1 MPRLWLMQEL
11 YVKIELQL
19 LKCGLQ
25 AEHITV
31 SYTTNLIAVW

>member
-19 LKCGLQ
+19 LKSGL
-25 AEHITV
+25 HITV
-31 SYTTNLIAVW
+31 SYTTNLVAIW